1 MNQSEEEVKMIIHDL
16 KALLKEL
23 EEASTMD
30 EVKALLKRSKALMSI
45 NYITPEDL
53 R

>member
-1 MNQSEEEVKMIIHDL
+1 MNQNEEDRLIVHDL

-23 EEASTMD
+23 EEARTRD
-30 EVKALLKRSKALMSI
+30 DVKALLERSNALMSMQ
-45 NYITPEDL
+45 YLTPEDL

>member
-1 MNQSEEEVKMIIHDL
+1 MNQNEEDRLIVHDL

-23 EEASTMD
+23 EEARTMD
-30 EVKALLKRSKALMSI
+30 DVKALLERSKALMSMQ
-45 NYITPEDL
+45 YITPEDL